1 MRMATIAGI
10 ILVVLGI
17 VSLAYQGISYTTQKK
32 VVDIGSLHATEDEKH
47 TVPLPPVLG
56 GLLLAGGVILIVSAQ
71 SGSKAIAI
79 R

>member
-1 MRMATIAGI
+1 MKMATIAGI
-10 ILVVLGI
+10 VLVVLGI

-32 VVDIGSLHATEDEKH
+32 VVDIGSLHATRDEEH

-56 GLLLAGGVILIVSAQ
+56 GLLLAGGVILLV